1 MSEIRTNLLKS
12 ERGDA
17 SPSAPFGLRVSGVC
31 TATTF
36 KGNLTGAASQLATDA
51 TGANLTLSG
60 NLGVAGTITYE
71 DVARVDATGISTFRE
86 GFGVGPLAG
95 IALTAYKD
103 GSIRTS
109 GVVTATSYYGSG
121 ANLTGISAGAGGN
134 TPLDLNDGVKAN
146 FGTDDDLRIYAGS
159 GNSFIQH
166 QDTAAG
172 DLYIDAEAS
181 NVYIRSGDGGT
192 GAQDAI
198 VCQSNSKIQFKHAG
212 TTMFETSTD
221 GLKITTAG
229 KGVDFSITGNPNNG
243 TVTSE
248 LLDYYEEGTFTP
260 VIDTASG
267 SVGAY
272 SYQIGKYTRV
282 GNLVTCHFYVQAAKG
297 TGDGNTKIT
306 GLPYTSMNMGSGGAT
321 GEQFVGQYLYYAP
334 GALTGQG
341 HGKDL
346 VATLGAVQN
355 NSTEF
360 KLYVLPDD
368 NENLA
373 PYQLDWG
380 VCSNSLYLRLIH
392 TFTYFCA

>member
-1 MSEIRTNLLKS
+1 
-12 ERGDA
+12 
-17 SPSAPFGLRVSGVC
+17 
-31 TATTF
+31 
-36 KGNLTGAASQLATDA
+36 
-51 TGANLTLSG
+51 
-60 NLGVAGTITYE
+60 
-71 DVARVDATGISTFRE
+71 
-86 GFGVGPLAG
+86 
-95 IALTAYKD
+95 
-103 GSIRTS
+103 
-109 GVVTATSYYGSG
+109 
-121 ANLTGISAGAGGN
+121 
-134 TPLDLNDGVKAN
+134 
-146 FGTDDDLRIYAGS
+146 GTDDDLELFHSGS
-159 GNSFIQH
+159 AATLKNTVGNLNITNTGNNTIVNSDNITFQ
-166 QDTAAG
+166 
-172 DLYIDAEAS
+172 
-181 NVYIRSGDGGT
+181 SGDQGET
-192 GAQDAI
+192 IARFLDDGACELWWDNTKQ
-198 VCQSNSKIQFKHAG
+198 C
-212 TTMFETSTD
+212 ETSTN
-221 GLKITTAG
+221 GLAFPSG
-229 KGVDFSITGNPNNG
+229 KGADFSATGNPTNG
-243 TVTSE
+243 TATSE
-248 LLDYYEEGTFTP
+248 IFNYYETGTWTP

-267 SVGAY
+267 SVGSY

-297 TGDGNTKIT
+297 SGDGNTKIT